1 MICCRH
7 ATAVVLGAVLAAAP
21 AWAQDASDEAP
32 SSEDQPEIRGGAYV
46 IKGKL
51 QKPEVTV
58 LVRRKSL
65 DAAVDLGLNRTFL
78 NRVGDA
84 LEDEALAD

>member
-1 MICCRH
+1 MRRVIQHVGLCV
-7 ATAVVLGAVLAAAP
+7 ALMVPAVAI
-21 AWAQDASDEAP
+21 AQDAPAEEPAA
-32 SSEDQPEIRGGAYV
+32 DQPEIRGGAYV

-65 DAAVDLGLNRTFL
+65 DASVDLGLDRTFL
-78 NRVGDA
+78 DRVAEA
-84 LEDEALAD
+84 LQDEALAD